1 MVDGSGTYGVRRCHR
16 QMLSFLFREHSQ
28 RTASIMVF
36 VASSFWGLLW
46 VPMRMTESMGVAP
59 LWVQFWFT
67 SVPALLLAF
76 VSARATLRERAYWG
90 IYIAA
95 GMCISM
101 GFTLY
106 ALGLLLAS
114 VSKTTAL
121 FYLTPIWSA
130 IIAKF
135 VLGEQAGMRRWTAI
149 GLAVIGC
156 CLVMQISPF
165 AIAFE
170 TRDLLGLMSGVFWA
184 ISKVVMRGYPQI
196 DFRNATFMQYLCG
209 GMIAGVAILVLGPDT
224 PQPLASGKAMLMG
237 LIFGGMVFLPSVLLT
252 LRVMQ
257 YLSPALVGILM
268 LSEVLVAVISAMIFL
283 GETLSIEQG
292 IGIVVILVAG
302 FVVATSKET
311 HPQESST
318 IS

>member
-1 MVDGSGTYGVRRCHR
+1 
-16 QMLSFLFREHSQ
+16 MLSFLFREHSQ
-28 RTASIMVF
+28 RTASVIVF
-36 VASSFWGLLW
+36 VSSSFWGLLW
-46 VPMRMTESMGVAP
+46 VPMRMTEAMGVSP

-67 SVPALLLAF
+67 SVPALVLGF
-76 VSARATLRERAYWG
+76 VCARATLRERAYWG

-95 GMCISM
+95 GMCIGM

-121 FYLTPIWSA
+121 FYLTPIWST
-130 IIAKF
+130 IIARVF
-135 VLGEQAGMRRWTAI
+135 LGERAGMRRWAAI

-170 TRDLLGLMSGVFWA
+170 TYDLLGLLSGVFWA
-184 ISKVVMRGYPQI
+184 IGTVVMRGYPQV

-209 GMIAGVAILVLGPDT
+209 GLIVGVAILVLGADT
-224 PQPLASGKAMLMG
+224 PQPLATGKAVLMG
-237 LIFGGMVFLPSVLLT
+237 LIFGGMIFLPSVLL
-252 LRVMQ
+252 LIRVMQ
-257 YLSPALVGILM
+257 YLSPGLVGILM

-283 GETLSIEQG
+283 GERLSIGQG
-292 IGIVVILVAG
+292 VGIVVILVAG
-302 FVVATSKET
+302 LVVATIKDT
-311 HPQESST
+311 RPKESSA
-318 IS
+318 IG